1 MRKKNI
7 KYNIIL
13 NSIGLGINAF
23 SSLFY
28 LIIVTRIN
36 GIDLAGYFT
45 FGFSISTLFNII
57 GVYFGRIYQVTDN
70 NNKYLDNDYFINR
83 LITCLMMI
91 IVFIVF
97 VLFKKYNLTKSII
110 VLLLCLFRTF
120 EAFSEILYGYY
131 QKREELYKVGI
142 SLIIKNVFALLTFLI
157 VDYLTNNLIL
167 SIISLNIIHIL
178 VIIFYDLKIL
188 KNIKINLS
196 LINFSKQKLLLKE
209 GFSPFILTFSIL
221 LLINMPRFII
231 DNNLNADMSTIFG
244 ILIMPATIISLVSQ
258 FCIHPFLNQ
267 ISDYVR
273 ENKFKDLNKLVNKI
287 NFVLLLFGLFAIICA
302 YLVGIPFLE
311 FVYNIDLKDYLLSL
325 IIILIGSI
333 FYGLATIYSN
343 VLVALRKINMQFY
356 VYLIVSLL
364 FYIIC
369 QILIVKYMI
378 FGVTISYLISMFV
391 LMLIMKI
398 IFNSYIKNN
407 NTNKEG

>member
-142 SLIIKNVFALLTFLI
+142 SLIIKNVFALLIFLI